1 MAPGGGCR
9 IQRDRPVMSGGG
21 YETQRGKA
29 FAQSD
34 SDFPW
39 LYRALNRDLPSALPL
54 RPVWSCPLFSLL
66 SVQGCPHESGHHAV
80 CSLLDGD
87 PSTPRSLDGTLP
99 PNFTTFLLSVVAGER
114 DPWKG
119 AGWALWACPPLWP
132 EFTHYLTPGGV
143 GALAE
148 GSVEA
153 RSPGSAALCPL
164 MPWCLGHW
172 PTACFRGGHTLP
184 GLAPF
189 GS

>member
-9 IQRDRPVMSGGG
+9 IQWDRPVMSGGG

-54 RPVWSCPLFSLL
+54 RPVRSCPLFSLL

-87 PSTPRSLDGTLP
+87 PSTARCPPTSPHSSSLWWQERGTLGKVLVGHFGP
-99 PNFTTFLLSVVAGER
+99 APALARVHSLPDTWGRGPLRSGPLGALLFAPSR
-114 DPWKG
+114 P
-119 AGWALWACPPLWP
+119 
-132 EFTHYLTPGGV
+132 
-143 GALAE
+143 GALAT
-148 GSVEA
+148 GPQPASGVA
-153 RSPGSAALCPL
+153 TPSQV
-164 MPWCLGHW
+164 
-172 PTACFRGGHTLP
+172 
-184 GLAPF
+184 
-189 GS
+189 